1 MKYLIPAAAVAYA
14 AYYWHSKHPVSVHGE
29 YGYAGLDGPMIDPY
43 YLSIYGPPGVMWAFG
58 RGHARRRTTSGPSGI
73 HPPPRPSASASQGHH
88 HHHHKKDQQQ
98 PPPDASGGGGSP
110 SGGGGGDSSGG
121 SSGSESYDETT
132 TDTGDGNDPTI
143 NSTTISGIYGI
154 YPFYG
159 NNVNP
164 MESQYGYGCGF
175 GCGGSRWY

>member
-1 MKYLIPAAAVAYA
+1 M
-14 AYYWHSKHPVSVHGE
+14 GE
-29 YGYAGLDGPMIDPY
+29 YGYSGLDGPMMNPLY
-43 YLSIYGPPGVMWAFG
+43 FSIYGPPGVMFG
-58 RGHARRRTTSGPSGI
+58 RGGHASHARTVSRPSGI
-73 HPPPRPSASASQGHH
+73 NPPVRQGTATYNRMTAASASAVPSQYH

-98 PPPDASGGGGSP
+98 PPPDSSGSGGGSP
-110 SGGGGGDSSGG
+110 SGGGGSGDGG
-121 SSGSESYDETT
+121 GGGGGSESYDETSY
-132 TDTGDGNDPTI
+132 DTSDGSDPTI